1 MPGRFV
7 KELVGSPLHLAQTF
21 AGVGCAAFGL
31 TAFLQPAGL
40 IDGGVTGLSML
51 VSNITGIPLYAL
63 ILLVNLPFLL
73 LGLLR
78 ISVAFFVRAT
88 IAIAALSI
96 ILAVYHF
103 PEMTHDRLLAAV
115 FGGMFIGAGIG
126 LSIRGRA
133 VIDGTEILALFL
145 SRISFLTVGNAI
157 LIFNVFI
164 FGIAAFVLGK
174 ETAMYSI
181 LTYFAASKTLD
192 FVLYGLDEY
201 FGVMIVSANSDGIR
215 QAILNELGRGV
226 TRLEANSGLRNEQ
239 LGVLYSVVTRLE
251 ISSIKSVC
259 REIDP
264 RCFIIVTPVTSV
276 EGGTVPARVSEAI
289 K

>member
-7 KELVGSPLHLAQTF
+7 KELIGSPLHLVQTLL
-21 AGVGCAAFGL
+21 GVLSAVFGL

-51 VSNITGIPLYAL
+51 VSHSTGIPLYSL
-63 ILLVNLPFLL
+63 ILLVNLPFLV
-73 LGLLR
+73 LGWIR
-78 ISVAFFVRAT
+78 ISTAFFIRAT
-88 IAIAALSI
+88 IAIATLSI
-96 ILAVYHF
+96 TLAFYHF

-115 FGGMFIGAGIG
+115 FGGVFLGAGIA

-145 SRISFLTVGNAI
+145 SRASFLTVGNTI
-157 LIFNVFI
+157 LIFNIVI
-164 FGIAAFVLGK
+164 FGIAAFLLGK

-181 LTYFAASKTLD
+181 LTYFSASKTLD

-201 FGVMIVSANSDGIR
+201 FGVMIVSHRANEVR
-215 QAILNELGRGV
+215 QALLNELGRGV
-226 TRLEANSGLRNEQ
+226 TRLEASSGLKNEH
-239 LGVLYSVVTRLE
+239 LEVLYSVVTRLE
-251 ISSIKSVC
+251 ISALKSLC
-259 REIDP
+259 KSIDP
-264 RCFIIVTPVTSV
+264 RCFIVVSPVTSI
-276 EGGTVPARVSEAI
+276 EGGTVPARVSEGI

>member
-1 MPGRFV
+1 MSGRFI
-7 KELVGSPLHLAQTF
+7 KELVGSPLHLLQTF
-21 AGVGCAAFGL
+21 AGVGCAVFGL
-31 TAFLQPAGL
+31 TAFLQPAKL

-51 VSNITGIPLYAL
+51 ISHITGIPLYAL

-78 ISVAFFVRAT
+78 IGSAFFVRAT
-88 IAIAALSI
+88 VAIAALSI
-96 ILAVYHF
+96 ALANFHF
-103 PEMTHDRLLAAV
+103 QEMTHDPLLAAV
-115 FGGMFIGAGIG
+115 FGGMFIGAGIA

-145 SRISFLTVGNAI
+145 SRTGFLTIGNVI
-157 LIFNVFI
+157 LLFNIGIFL
-164 FGIAAFVLGK
+164 IAAFFLGK

-181 LTYFAASKTLD
+181 LTYLSASKTLD

-201 FGVMIVSANSDGIR
+201 FGVMIVSTQSDEIR
-215 QAILNELGRGV
+215 LALLNELGRGV
-226 TRLEANSGLRNEQ
+226 TRLEASSGLMNEQ

-251 ISSIKSVC
+251 ISALKSLC
-259 REIDP
+259 RNIDP
-264 RCFIIVTPVTSV
+264 RCFLVVSPVTSV